1 MPKCAGTS
9 TIHLMNKFAG
19 GQDIQWQP
27 NVDFLRP
34 VSARNELISL
44 YKTQPVLVS
53 GNPIIVGHMFPIK
66 YISQSN
72 LSKGSRLVTILRDP
86 IERLISHYNF
96 FKENTFPG
104 HYLWERFQLQGG
116 SFKEFAFSPEMQNI
130 YSSYVSGVDIELFT
144 YIGVYEDLDVS
155 VKTCLD
161 LFDISYP
168 EGVVI
173 PVKNK
178 TNSKSVIDI
187 PSGLEQSLKA
197 FHSDD
202 YAIYNF
208 ALNKF
213 HKKDVRCSDEF

>member
-1 MPKCAGTS
+1 
-9 TIHLMNKFAG
+9 MNKFAG

-27 NVDFLRP
+27 NVDFLRSVP
-34 VSARNELISL
+34 RRNELVSL
-44 YKTQPVLVS
+44 YKTKPISVV
-53 GNPIIVGHMFPIK
+53 GNPIIVGHIFPIR
-66 YISQSN
+66 YVNQSN
-72 LSKGSRLVTILRDP
+72 LNEEFKLVTILRDP

-104 HYLWERFQLQGG
+104 HYLWERFQLQGE

-144 YIGVYEDLDVS
+144 YIGVYEDLEAS

-168 EGVVI
+168 PGVVL

-178 TNSKSVIDI
+178 TNSNNVVNIS
-187 PSGLEQSLKA
+187 SELEQSLKA

-213 HKKDVRCSDEF
+213 HKKQARCSDEF